1 MSIGKRKEADKLIY
15 DCLMIEDE
23 VPLAENTCKYLNLSG
38 INAVAV
44 SGVEEYREFIRENTA
59 RMILLDINLGDGCG
73 YNLCRQIREETQVP
87 IIFVSCQ
94 TEEENIL
101 LGLNVGGDDF
111 ICKPY
116 SLPILLAKV
125 RAVLRRYSAG
135 DDRVISFGE
144 CQVNMEEE
152 TLLKKGEPVLMKRM
166 EMKLLLYLI
175 RNRNR
180 LVEKEELFKEVWQEA
195 YVGDGTLNVHIR
207 KLREKVEDNPSSPVY
222 IITEYG
228 KGYMFRLAKE
238 N

>member
-1 MSIGKRKEADKLIY
+1 MVY

-38 INAVAV
+38 INAATV
-44 SGVEEYREFIRENTA
+44 SGVEGYHEFIKGNTA

-73 YNLCRQIREETQVP
+73 YNLCRQIREETKVP

-94 TEEENIL
+94 TEEESIL

-125 RAVLRRYSAG
+125 KAVLRRCSAG
-135 DDRVISFGE
+135 DDRIISFGG

-152 TLLKKGEPVLMKRM
+152 TLLRKGQPVLLKRM
-166 EMKLLLYLI
+166 EMKLLLYLV

-207 KLREKVEDNPSSPVY
+207 KLREKVEENPSSPVY

>member
-1 MSIGKRKEADKLIY
+1 MVY

-38 INAVAV
+38 INAAAV
-44 SGVEEYREFIRENTA
+44 SGVEGYHEFIKGNTA
-59 RMILLDINLGDGCG
+59 RMILLDINLEDGCG
-73 YNLCRQIREETQVP
+73 YNLCRQIREETKVP

-94 TEEENIL
+94 TEEESIL

-125 RAVLRRYSAG
+125 KAVLRRCSVG
-135 DDRVISFGE
+135 DDRIISFGE

-152 TLLKKGEPVLMKRM
+152 TLLRKGQPVLLKRM
-166 EMKLLLYLI
+166 EMKLLLYLV

-207 KLREKVEDNPSSPVY
+207 KLREKVEENPSSPVY

>member
-1 MSIGKRKEADKLIY
+1 M
-15 DCLMIEDE
+15 
-23 VPLAENTCKYLNLSG
+23 
-38 INAVAV
+38 
-44 SGVEEYREFIRENTA
+44 EEYREFIRENTA

-94 TEEENIL
+94 TEEESIL

-125 RAVLRRYSAG
+125 KAVLRRYSAG
-135 DDRVISFGE
+135 DDRIISFGE

-152 TLLKKGEPVLMKRM
+152 TLLKKGEPVLLKRM

-180 LVEKEELFKEVWQEA
+180 LVGKEELFKEVWQEA

>member
-1 MSIGKRKEADKLIY
+1 MVY

-23 VPLAENTCKYLNLSG
+23 APLAENTCKYLNLSG
-38 INAVAV
+38 INAAAV
-44 SGVEEYREFIRENTA
+44 SGVEGYHEFIKGNTA
-59 RMILLDINLGDGCG
+59 RMILLDINLEDGCG
-73 YNLCRQIREETQVP
+73 YNLCRQMREETQVP

-94 TEEENIL
+94 TEEESIL

-125 RAVLRRYSAG
+125 KAVLRRCSSG
-135 DDRVISFGE
+135 DDRIISFGE

-152 TLLKKGEPVLMKRM
+152 TLLRKGQPVLLKRM
-166 EMKLLLYLI
+166 EMKLLLYLV
-175 RNRNR
+175 RNRNQ
-180 LVEKEELFKEVWQEA
+180 LVEKEELFREVWQEA

-207 KLREKVEDNPSSPVY
+207 KLREKVEENPSSPAY

>member
-1 MSIGKRKEADKLIY
+1 MVY

-23 VPLAENTCKYLNLSG
+23 VPLAENTCKYFNLSG
-38 INAVAV
+38 INAATV
-44 SGVEEYREFIRENTA
+44 SGVEGYHEFIKGNTA

-73 YNLCRQIREETQVP
+73 YNLCRQLREETKVP

-94 TEEENIL
+94 TEEESIL

-125 RAVLRRYSAG
+125 KAVLRRCSVG
-135 DDRVISFGE
+135 DDRIISFGE

-152 TLLKKGEPVLMKRM
+152 TLLRKGKPVLLKRM
-166 EMKLLLYLI
+166 EMKLLLYLV

-207 KLREKVEDNPSSPVY
+207 KLREKVEENPSSPVY

>member
-1 MSIGKRKEADKLIY
+1 MGKRKEADKLVY

-23 VPLAENTCKYLNLSG
+23 APLAENTCKYLSLSG
-38 INAVAV
+38 IKVAAV

-94 TEEENIL
+94 TEEESIL

-125 RAVLRRYSAG
+125 KAVLRRYSAG
-135 DDRVISFGE
+135 DDRIISFGE

-152 TLLKKGEPVLMKRM
+152 TLLKKGEPVLLKRM

-175 RNRNR
+175 RNRNH
-180 LVEKEELFKEVWQEA
+180 LVGKEELFKEVWQEA

>member
-1 MSIGKRKEADKLIY
+1 MVY

-23 VPLAENTCKYLNLSG
+23 APLAENTCKYLNLSG
-38 INAVAV
+38 INAAAV
-44 SGVEEYREFIRENTA
+44 SGVEGYHEFIKGNTA
-59 RMILLDINLGDGCG
+59 RMILLDINLEDGCG
-73 YNLCRQIREETQVP
+73 YNLCRQIREETKVP

-94 TEEENIL
+94 TEEESIL

-125 RAVLRRYSAG
+125 KAVLRRFSAG
-135 DDRVISFGE
+135 DDRIISFGE

-152 TLLKKGEPVLMKRM
+152 TLLRKGQPVLLKRM
-166 EMKLLLYLI
+166 EMKLLLYLV

-207 KLREKVEDNPSSPVY
+207 KLREKVEENPSSPVY

>member
-1 MSIGKRKEADKLIY
+1 MVY

-38 INAVAV
+38 INAAAV
-44 SGVEEYREFIRENTA
+44 SGVEGYHEFIKGNTA
-59 RMILLDINLGDGCG
+59 RMILLAINLEDGCG
-73 YNLCRQIREETQVP
+73 YNRCRQIREETKVP

-94 TEEENIL
+94 TEEESIL

-125 RAVLRRYSAG
+125 KAVLRRCSAG
-135 DDRVISFGE
+135 DDRIISFGE

-152 TLLKKGEPVLMKRM
+152 TLLRKGQPVLLKRM
-166 EMKLLLYLI
+166 EMKLLLYLV

-195 YVGDGTLNVHIR
+195 YVGEKVWGDKFTGDGTLNVHIR
-207 KLREKVEDNPSSPVY
+207 KLREKVEENPSSPVY

>member
-1 MSIGKRKEADKLIY
+1 MVY

-23 VPLAENTCKYLNLSG
+23 APLAENTCKYLNLSG
-38 INAVAV
+38 VNAAAV
-44 SGVEEYREFIRENTA
+44 SGVEEYHEFIKGNTA

-94 TEEENIL
+94 TEEESIL

-125 RAVLRRYSAG
+125 KAVLRRYSAG
-135 DDRVISFGE
+135 DDRIISFGE

-152 TLLKKGEPVLMKRM
+152 TLVRKGQPVLLKRM
-166 EMKLLLYLI
+166 EMKLLLYLV

-207 KLREKVEDNPSSPVY
+207 KLREKVEENPSSPVY

>member
-1 MSIGKRKEADKLIY
+1 MVY

-23 VPLAENTCKYLNLSG
+23 APLAENTCKYLNLSG
-38 INAVAV
+38 INAAAV
-44 SGVEEYREFIRENTA
+44 SGVEGYHEFIKGNTA
-59 RMILLDINLGDGCG
+59 RMILLDINLEDGCG
-73 YNLCRQIREETQVP
+73 YNLCRQMREETQVP

-94 TEEENIL
+94 TEEESIL

-125 RAVLRRYSAG
+125 KAVLRRCSSG
-135 DDRVISFGE
+135 DDRIISFGE

-152 TLLKKGEPVLMKRM
+152 TLLRKGQPVLLKRM
-166 EMKLLLYLI
+166 EMKLLLYLV

-180 LVEKEELFKEVWQEA
+180 LVEKEELFREVWQEA

-207 KLREKVEDNPSSPVY
+207 KLREKVEENPSSPAY

>member
-1 MSIGKRKEADKLIY
+1 MVY

-38 INAVAV
+38 INAAAV
-44 SGVEEYREFIRENTA
+44 SGVEGYHEFIKGNTA
-59 RMILLDINLGDGCG
+59 RMILLDINLEDGCG
-73 YNLCRQIREETQVP
+73 YNLCRQIREETKVP

-94 TEEENIL
+94 TEEESIL

-125 RAVLRRYSAG
+125 KAVLRRFSAG
-135 DDRVISFGE
+135 DDRVISFGK

-152 TLLKKGEPVLMKRM
+152 TLLKNGEPVLMKRM

-195 YVGDGTLNVHIR
+195 YVGD
-207 KLREKVEDNPSSPVY
+207 
-222 IITEYG
+222 TECPH
-228 KGYMFRLAKE
+228 KE
-238 N
+238 AS

>member
-1 MSIGKRKEADKLIY
+1 MVY

-23 VPLAENTCKYLNLSG
+23 APLAENTCKYLNLSG
-38 INAVAV
+38 INAATV
-44 SGVEEYREFIRENTA
+44 SGVEGYHEFIKGNTA

-73 YNLCRQIREETQVP
+73 YNLCRQIREETKVP

-94 TEEENIL
+94 TEEESIL

-125 RAVLRRYSAG
+125 KAVLRRCSAG
-135 DDRVISFGE
+135 DDRIISFGG

-152 TLLKKGEPVLMKRM
+152 TLLRKGQPVLLKRM
-166 EMKLLLYLI
+166 EMKLLLYLV

-180 LVEKEELFKEVWQEA
+180 LVEKEELFREVWQEA

-207 KLREKVEDNPSSPVY
+207 KLREKVEENPSSPVY